1 MSKKKFTCKMVF
13 MCMFVLGITV
23 FTSCSLSIGRK
34 SGQVAATPV
43 ADTRAVSGV
52 VMQNDTQQSQLQ
64 IRELDTDIVDT
75 LTYGATSTVKDRYQS
90 DIDGSQIEIGQI
102 YTVTYRISDAK
113 IEIAEVPE
121 DVWEYQD
128 VKKFSFDGD
137 EHMMQLAG
145 EKYQYDTKTYFAS
158 STSVIDP
165 MEFSSQDVLTVRG
178 IGIKVYSAVRTSGH
192 GYIRLAN
199 YNDFMGGMA
208 EVGDKIIVPI
218 AQNMLITAGEGTYRL
233 TLSKTGASATKTVT
247 VKNDTEVVVDF
258 SDYVPTTKNIGEVTF
273 DVEPEG
279 ADVALNGTVIDYSK
293 PVRLNYGKYK
303 VTVSMT
309 GYETY
314 SGVLDV
320 EEASKTISIDLI
332 EADDEDTESTA
343 TSTPATSSTS
353 SSDSSS
359 DSSDSSTVTKQI
371 DSDHTITVSA
381 PEGASVYLDNVYKG
395 MAPCTFTKIIGSQ
408 TITLSETGY
417 VTKSYSVDILDDDNN
432 TKLSFADLVKDDTV
446 ASSTQ

>member
-1 MSKKKFTCKMVF
+1 MSKKKFTCNTIIL
-13 MCMFVLGITV
+13 CMLVLCMAV
-23 FTSCSLSIGRK
+23 FTSCSLSTRRQ
-34 SGQVAATPV
+34 SGQVAATPEV
-43 ADTRAVSGV
+43 ETRAVSGV
-52 VMQNDTQQSQLQ
+52 VIQNDTQNSQLQ
-64 IRELDTDIVDT
+64 IRELDTDTVDT
-75 LTYGATSTVKDRYQS
+75 LSYGATSTVTDQYKS
-90 DIDGSQIEIGQI
+90 EIEGTQIEVGQI
-102 YTVTYRISDAK
+102 YTVTYRLSDAK
-113 IEIAEVPE
+113 IEVAEVTE

-128 VKKFSFDGD
+128 VKKFSFNGD
-137 EHMMQLAG
+137 ENMMQLAG
-145 EKYQYDTKTYFAS
+145 GKYQYDTKTYFAS
-158 STSVIDP
+158 STSTIEP

-192 GYIRLAN
+192 GYIRLTN

-279 ADVALNGTVIDYSK
+279 ADVALNGTTINYSK

-309 GYETY
+309 GYQTY
-314 SGVLDV
+314 SGVLNV
-320 EEASKTISIDLI
+320 AEPSKTISIDLI
-332 EADDEDTESTA
+332 EASDEDEESTA
-343 TSTPATSSTS
+343 SASPSASSTS
-353 SSDSSS
+353 SSDSDSSSTSDSSS
-359 DSSDSSTVTKQI
+359 DSDTVTKQI
-371 DSDHTITVSA
+371 DSDHTITISA

-395 MAPCTFTKIIGSQ
+395 MVPCTFTKIVGSQ

-432 TKLSFADLVKDDTV
+432 TKLSFADLVKDE
-446 ASSTQ
+446 